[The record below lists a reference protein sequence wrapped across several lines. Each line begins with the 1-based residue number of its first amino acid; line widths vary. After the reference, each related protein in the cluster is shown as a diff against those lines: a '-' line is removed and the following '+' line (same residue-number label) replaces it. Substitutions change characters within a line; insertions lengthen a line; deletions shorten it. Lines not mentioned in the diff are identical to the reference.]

1 MMKNTYLYSALLLL
15 LTVSCG
21 HRSYPQLLL
30 TADSLAEVCP
40 DSAIALLKTYA
51 PQVKGQSTAVRNYYD
66 LLCIKASDKA
76 YIRNTTDSVILRLVD
91 YYEHG
96 GDKHLL
102 PVAYY
107 YAGRVYRDLNDAPQA
122 LEFFQKAVSLMVEPF
137 YLKQKELTYNQ
148 MGHLFRRQRL
158 DSDARKMYN
167 KSFLCARQMNDTL
180 MMIFNLRDIA
190 CIYDYK
196 TEPDS
201 SLPRFKQALHLS
213 YSIHNED
220 MIASLETQLAS
231 FYIDR
236 EEYIKAL
243 EYMQHPLK
251 HNNPKEHRALYIMMA
266 HIYDGLGKTDSSFIY
281 YRKLTQLDDIMA
293 KQEGHRGLS
302 EYYTVNQNLPDSCF
316 CHLKQYRIAV
326 DSLVKIRSVESV
338 SQMNALYNYQL
349 REKAN
354 ATLKIVNQ
362 RNQLYIYGLICMVIL
377 SIMTI
382 IIISQHVRKK
392 KEQYKNNIK
401 ELKRLREEQFTHSQ
415 EYISQKEAEIESLNE
430 MISKY
435 ELNHIQQANEL
446 RTKLA
451 SAIRQRDL
459 AIIERDEQEYITQAI
474 RESDIFKL
482 FCQLADNQKH
492 PTIMNWND
500 LDTTI
505 TSYYPQF
512 KERLYGHI
520 NLSDFEYHICLLVKI
535 QMSPTQMVLLTN
547 HSKSAISSVRA
558 RLYTKVF
565 GVKGSSQKWD
575 EFISSL

>member
-1 MMKNTYLYSALLLL
+1 MAWQMMKNTYLYSALLLL

-354 ATLKIVNQ
+354 ATLKI
-362 RNQLYIYGLICMVIL
+362 
-377 SIMTI
+377 
-382 IIISQHVRKK
+382 
-392 KEQYKNNIK
+392 
-401 ELKRLREEQFTHSQ
+401 
-415 EYISQKEAEIESLNE
+415 
-430 MISKY
+430 
-435 ELNHIQQANEL
+435 
-446 RTKLA
+446 
-451 SAIRQRDL
+451 
-459 AIIERDEQEYITQAI
+459 
-474 RESDIFKL
+474 
-482 FCQLADNQKH
+482 
-492 PTIMNWND
+492 
-500 LDTTI
+500 
-505 TSYYPQF
+505 
-512 KERLYGHI
+512 
-520 NLSDFEYHICLLVKI
+520 
-535 QMSPTQMVLLTN
+535 
-547 HSKSAISSVRA
+547 
-558 RLYTKVF
+558 
-565 GVKGSSQKWD
+565 
-575 EFISSL
+575 